1 MNIVSIW
8 LWITLVLLV
17 MVVVGP
23 VVLGLAVMGFQKKIL
38 LKHEQSGIMKN
49 GYVGYSLTY
58 LVFGWI
64 VPIVRGEILVGVLH
78 FVLTLISFG
87 LFQILMPFLYNKQ
100 YMTRMLTSGW
110 QLADTD
116 EMNQIAR
123 NKLNIA
129 S

>member
-8 LWITLVLLV
+8 LWIILAVLVL
-17 MVVVGP
+17 VVVGP
-23 VVLGLAVMGFQKKIL
+23 IIFGLAFLGFQKKVL
-38 LKHEQSGIMKN
+38 LKHEQSGIVKN

-78 FVLTLISFG
+78 LVLTLFSFG
-87 LFQILMPFLYNKQ
+87 LFQLLMPCLYNKQ
-100 YMTRMLTSGW
+100 YMTRLLTNGW

-116 EMNQIAR
+116 AMNQIAR
-123 NKLNIA
+123 VKLNIP